1 VHSLCLSAPAAG
13 VLHRVD
19 TVGTNGRVYP
29 AASFKREVYAYAQRG
44 VLPGLALGEL
54 DHPPAHS
61 TLFRHVNACNASHKV
76 LDVWWSTDKPRELHG
91 TVQVLRSTPQ
101 GRAIMRLYCLYGE
114 RVCFASRAWA
124 TLVPD
129 PNGSGVVTVSHDLQL
144 IAFDA
149 VRCGSLSSPFNPVK
163 GRCVRAAACSLL
175 MARDAYW
182 LRRGGLAVSGWP
194 YRTTKSYT
202 AALQHDDFIAK
213 SAGELDRRAWA
224 AKCPQ
229 LELMSHDAVFRS
241 QAAAMLHIQ
250 LPSTGALLDADI
262 ASCVLVHLAES
273 VANDLFCGHLTL
285 LQTEPPAELPGPF
298 PLLRSRTPVR
308 IVRYR
313 VPPPGLAW
321 APAADTAL
329 PTCFQPLASL
339 LGCCGGKQEAVD
351 ANTELDSDDDD
362 AGVMPGDMFFDEE
375 DADEMPL
382 LDDEWE

>member
-1 VHSLCLSAPAAG
+1 
-13 VLHRVD
+13 
-19 TVGTNGRVYP
+19 
-29 AASFKREVYAYAQRG
+29 VYAYAQRA

-76 LDVWWSTDKPRELHG
+76 LDLWWSTDKPLELHG
-91 TVQVLRSTPQ
+91 TVQVLRSTQQ
-101 GRAIMRLYCLYGE
+101 GKAIMRLYCLYGE

-149 VRCGSLSSPFNPVK
+149 VRCGSLSSPFEPVK
-163 GRCVRAAACSLL
+163 GRCVSAAACSLL

-182 LRRGGLAVSGWP
+182 LRRGGLALSGWP
-194 YRTTKSYT
+194 YTTTKSTSEAAHQHKAFT
-202 AALQHDDFIAK
+202 AA
-213 SAGELDRRAWA
+213 SAGELDRRALA

-241 QAAAMLHIQ
+241 QVAAMLHIQ

-273 VANDLFCGHLTL
+273 VANDLFGGHLTI
-285 LQTEPPAELPGPF
+285 LQIELPAVLLGPY

-313 VPPPGLAW
+313 VPPPGLTW
-321 APAADTAL
+321 APAVHAA
-329 PTCFQPLASL
+329 PPMCFKPLAAL

-382 LDDEWE
+382 LDDDWE